1 MTMSKSRMRIVM
13 VFATCAVLATLSP
26 AAEGQ
31 ADKRPNVVI
40 LATGGTIAGTAG
52 SATQVA
58 GYTAAKVAVEQLI
71 EAVPDLKKVANVK
84 GEQVAQVAS
93 ESMTNDVWL
102 KLAKRINVL
111 LAQPDVDG
119 VVITHGTDT
128 LEETAYFLNLVVK
141 SAKPVVIVGAMRP
154 STAMSA
160 DGPFNIYNGVALAAS
175 KEASGKGVL
184 VSLND
189 QISGARDV
197 TKTNTM
203 TMDTFR
209 SPELGFLG
217 YMVGAQPFFYR
228 VSTRRHTRDSEF
240 DITNLETLPPVDI
253 VFGYANMNRVAL
265 DAFVAAGDKGII
277 HAGVGDGSLAA
288 QVKPALIETRK
299 KGVVVV
305 RSSRVGN
312 GSVVRNG
319 EANDDELDFVVSDT
333 PTPQKARILLMLALT
348 KTSDTK
354 EIQRMF
360 YTY

>member
-1 MTMSKSRMRIVM
+1 MMMRKSR
-13 VFATCAVLATLSP
+13 FATATTLACWALAVVMS
-26 AAEGQ
+26 AAAYAQ
-31 ADKRPNVVI
+31 DAKRPNIVI
-40 LATGGTIAGTAG
+40 LATGGTIAGTAA

-71 EAVPDLKKVANVK
+71 DAVPDLKKVANVK

-93 ESMTNDVWL
+93 ESMTNDIWL
-102 KLAKRINVL
+102 KLAKRVNAL
-111 LAQPDVDG
+111 LAQADVDG
-119 VVITHGTDT
+119 IVITHGTDT

-141 SAKPVVIVGAMRP
+141 SAKPVVLVGAMRP

-175 KEASGKGVL
+175 KEAAGKGVL

-189 QISGARDV
+189 QINGARDV
-197 TKTNTM
+197 AKINTM
-203 TMDTFR
+203 TVDTLR
-209 SPELGFLG
+209 APDLGFLG
-217 YMVGAQPFFYR
+217 YMVGGQPQFYR
-228 VSTRRHTRDSEF
+228 LPARKHTRDSEF
-240 DITNLETLPPVDI
+240 DIANIEALPAVDI
-253 VFGYANMNRVAL
+253 VYGYANMNRVAL
-265 DAFVAAGDKGII
+265 DAFVGAGDKGII

-299 KGVVVV
+299 KGVIVV

-312 GSVVRNG
+312 GPVVRNG

-333 PTPQKARILLMLALT
+333 LTPQKARVLLMLALT